1 MSKKNNQSK
10 QNQIRK
16 KIKKQRSLLNPNNL
30 KSASSQLLEIFK
42 QKKCNSDW
50 NTVALYA
57 DCDNEVPTQDA
68 LDFVFEEGITVLLP
82 VMKEKSLMDFY
93 VYHPDHLTPNE
104 FGISEPNPQKCK
116 LVSLSQS
123 DAVFVPCVAFD
134 QKGYRIGRGKGYYD
148 RALAALKNEEIKPRF
163 IGVAYSFQRVE
174 DCFPEKHDIKM
185 DEMLVVKL

>member
-1 MSKKNNQSK
+1 M
-10 QNQIRK
+10 
-16 KIKKQRSLLNPNNL
+16 
-30 KSASSQLLEIFK
+30 
-42 QKKCNSDW
+42 
-50 NTVALYA
+50 
-57 DCDNEVPTQDA
+57 PTQA
-68 LDFVFEEGITVLLP
+68 VLGFLFEEGITVLLP

-163 IGVAYSFQRVE
+163 IGVAYSFQQVE